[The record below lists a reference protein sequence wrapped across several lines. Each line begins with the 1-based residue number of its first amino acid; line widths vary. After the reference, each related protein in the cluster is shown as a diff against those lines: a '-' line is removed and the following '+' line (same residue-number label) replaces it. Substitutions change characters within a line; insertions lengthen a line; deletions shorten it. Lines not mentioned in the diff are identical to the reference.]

1 MRLLFDSEVVEQ
13 ACAFLFVVCGT
24 LGDGK
29 LDEIENL
36 KIVAELGV
44 AKLLCEDIN

>member
-13 ACAFLFVVCGT
+13 ACAFLLVVCGA

-36 KIVAELGV
+36 KIVTQLGV
-44 AKLLCEDIN
+44 AKLLRKNIN